1 MRFSEIISEAQ
12 HLKKGRHADVQ
23 HFDAPGYFTVGD
35 SHSNGV
41 GAYGD
46 GPLWKAM
53 GMDGAPSTNSMHISA
68 INRIPKGSI
77 VAISLGANDLSIHK
91 SPIPDIVSR
100 VQSIIDYAKSKG
112 LKVVYLIPTGTKDPR
127 AKPGVPEA
135 RDALRKA
142 MMSNINVPTYD
153 LGYCVGKPSDD
164 GLHRSMSFYASIGK
178 KIVNDYT
185 IDKSVT
191 NKPVTNKLDA
201 KQDKFDYQSELD
213 KLPP

>member
-12 HLKKGRHADVQ
+12 YLKKGRHADVQ
-23 HFDAPGYFTVGD
+23 HFDSPGYFTVGD

-46 GPLWKAM
+46 GPVWKAM
-53 GMDGAPSTNSMHISA
+53 GQDGAPSTKSMHLNA
-68 INRIPKGSI
+68 INRIPKGSV
-77 VAISLGANDLSIHK
+77 VAISLGANDQGIFK
-91 SPIPDIVSR
+91 SPIPEIVSR
-100 VQSIIDYAKSKG
+100 VQSIIDHAKSKG
-112 LKVVYLIPTGTKDPR
+112 LKVVYLIPTGTKDPK

-164 GLHRSMSFYASIGK
+164 GLHRSMAFYASIARQ
-178 KIVNDYT
+178 IVNAFEINT
-185 IDKSVT
+185 STSV
-191 NKPVTNKLDA
+191 KPAT
-201 KQDKFDYQSELD
+201 KQDKLDFRSELE